1 MYDFTQNKASKKSLS
16 HRKLVYGAGINDAGY
31 MVNRRVSGRVVTCPI
46 YSKWRGMLRRC
57 YSVKDQEKYS
67 TYIDCTVSNEFLTF
81 SNFRVWMLGHDHEG
95 MELDKDI
102 KVKGN
107 KIYSPETCLFIPSPL
122 NSLLTD
128 SASKRGLYPVG
139 VSLHKPTGRFQP
151 RLSIDG
157 KNKYLGYFSTPE
169 KASRAYQSAR
179 TAKIQQLIK
188 DNVYPNATP
197 YLAQHIFNHY
207 EWSTAEAAKLR
218 PKQK

>member
-16 HRKLVYGAGINDAGY
+16 HRKLVYGAGINDCWLHGQQA
-31 MVNRRVSGRVVTCPI
+31 R
-46 YSKWRGMLRRC
+46 KWQGGNVPNFTPNGEACFRRC

-169 KASRAYQSAR
+169 KSKAAHIS
-179 TAKIQQLIK
+179 
-188 DNVYPNATP
+188 
-197 YLAQHIFNHY
+197 QHEQPRF
-207 EWSTAEAAKLR
+207 SS
-218 PKQK
+218 